1 MPFHKFKTQVKL
13 VQACCI
19 LHNWILGFG
28 VDEVVPTE
36 VEWVAN
42 PASSSSTSPHV
53 NSLQSQEVPT
63 MSLVR
68 DGISDAMWESRGA
81 SRTQLC
87 ISCILAGHL

>member
-1 MPFHKFKTQVKL
+1 M
-13 VQACCI
+13 
-19 LHNWILGFG
+19 
-28 VDEVVPTE
+28 VPTE

-42 PASSSSTSPHV
+42 PTSSSSIGPPV

-81 SRTQLC
+81 SRT
-87 ISCILAGHL
+87 